1 MRNVNSNIADYL
13 LVKRDKVLFLELKS
27 VKEKRL
33 PLGNIR
39 INQLNGLAEIKHK
52 NIKSYFLINFRKE
65 EKTYAV
71 TPLNSITKELIDAG
85 KEYYTF
91 ENLPINIGEYKSI
104 TLASLIEKD
113 YIAEKSFKANNCSY
127 DESYVKTTKVNA
139 KEFSIYAKVICD
151 KDEEVIVDT
160 IKTKKDTKSSLN
172 NDESFSIEVID

>member
-1 MRNVNSNIADYL
+1 MLNEGKKFEQDIQKSIKNDDETYIYRFRDSPGAWGNGDKTRFTTSNIADYL

-71 TPLNSITKELIDAG
+71 TPQQILDFL
-85 KEYYTF
+85 
-91 ENLPINIGEYKSI
+91 ENQERKSI
-104 TLASLIEKD
+104 PLSYFEDNGILIKQV
-113 YIAEKSFKANNCSY
+113 KKKVRWKY
-127 DESYVKTTKVNA
+127 DLEP
-139 KEFSIYAKVICD
+139 IY
-151 KDEEVIVDT
+151 
-160 IKTKKDTKSSLN
+160 
-172 NDESFSIEVID
+172 

>member
-1 MRNVNSNIADYL
+1 MYEEISIKKRIDWKSLTAKLIILLLIVFIICAIAL
-13 LVKRDKVLFLELKS
+13 SPK
-27 VKEKRL
+27 
-33 PLGNIR
+33 
-39 INQLNGLAEIKHK
+39 
-52 NIKSYFLINFRKE
+52 
-65 EKTYAV
+65 KTYAV

-113 YIAEKSFKANNCSY
+113 YIVEKSFKTNNCSY

>member
-1 MRNVNSNIADYL
+1 MGEGDKTRFTPSNIADYL

-71 TPLNSITKELIDAG
+71 TPQQILDFLEEQG
-85 KEYYTF
+85 R
-91 ENLPINIGEYKSI
+91 KSI
-104 TLASLIEKD
+104 PLSWLKDNGILIKQV
-113 YIAEKSFKANNCSY
+113 KKKVRWRY
-127 DESYVKTTKVNA
+127 DLEA
-139 KEFSIYAKVICD
+139 IY
-151 KDEEVIVDT
+151 
-160 IKTKKDTKSSLN
+160 
-172 NDESFSIEVID
+172 